1 MIEIHPIEMAGANP
15 ALRYAWPAADCT
27 RIPYGMYR
35 DPDVFALEQKRIF
48 QGPVWNYL
56 ALEAEIPDGGDF
68 RTIAVGDVPVIV
80 NRSRDGTIHAF
91 VNRCAHRGA
100 TVQRST
106 HGNTR
111 AHVCCYHH
119 WGYNLE
125 GKLIGVPF
133 QRGVD
138 GKGGLPEDFDK
149 SRHCLRPMRIA
160 TLNGVIFGTF
170 SDATEPLE
178 DFLDTPFVAQLK
190 RLFNR
195 PIKVLG
201 YQRQRIRGNW
211 KLYTDNLRDPN
222 HGGLLHAFQVTFG
235 IARLNQ
241 TGGAK
246 LDRRGRHNMSW
257 AAQEMGRD
265 HSDQEYSTPRDAS
278 KIALRDATLLQYRKE
293 FPDNY
298 NLTIASIFPN
308 CIFQQI
314 GNTLAVRQIRTTSVD
329 EFEIFWTFYGYE
341 DDDQSMTDHRL
352 RMSNLVGPAGLV
364 SMEDGEAIEIVH
376 RAIAADEDKHA
387 FVEFGGRGPVGDSDT
402 LITESPMRGFW
413 MYYCEL
419 MGIVPGEA
427 AHGAA

>member
-1 MIEIHPIEMAGANP
+1 MIAIKEIKMEGPSP
-15 ALRYAWPAADCT
+15 AARYAWPAADCT

-35 DPDVFALEQKRIF
+35 DPDVYAMEQKKIF

-56 ALEAEIPDGGDF
+56 ALEAEIPNVGDF
-68 RTIAVGDVPVIV
+68 RTIEVGDTPVIV
-80 NRSRDGTIHAF
+80 NRARDGSLHAF

-100 TVQRST
+100 TVQRAN
-106 HGNTR
+106 HGNAR

-133 QRGVD
+133 QKGVG
-138 GKGGLPEDFDK
+138 GKGGLPDDFDK
-149 SRHCLRPMRIA
+149 SQHCLRPLQVES
-160 TLNGVIFGTF
+160 LNGVIFGTF
-170 SDATEPLE
+170 AQEVEPLK
-178 DFLDTPFVAQLK
+178 DFLDTTFVNQLH
-190 RLFNR
+190 RLFHA
-195 PIKVLG
+195 PIKILG

-246 LDRRGRHNMSW
+246 LDKKARHNMSW
-257 AAQEMGRD
+257 AAQDMGKD
-265 HSDQEYSTPRDAS
+265 YNAQEYATPRDANQ
-278 KIALRDATLLQYRKE
+278 ITLQDDTLLQYRKE

-314 GNTLAVRQIRTTSVD
+314 GNTLAVRQIRTKSVD
-329 EFEIFWTFYGYE
+329 EFEIFWTFYGYQE
-341 DDDQSMTDHRL
+341 DDQAMTDHRL

-376 RAIAADEDKHA
+376 RAIAAAQDRHA
-387 FVEFGGRGPVGDSDT
+387 FVEFGGRGAVVDQET
-402 LITESPMRGFW
+402 LVTESPMRGFW
-413 MYYCEL
+413 MHYCEL
-419 MGIVPGEA
+419 MDIVPGA
-427 AHGAA
+427 SDAQA

>member
-1 MIEIHPIEMAGANP
+1 MNP
-15 ALRYAWPAADCT
+15 QDYQWPKADCT

-35 DPDVFALEQKRIF
+35 DPDVYTLEQEKIF

-56 ALEAEIPDGGDF
+56 ALEAEIPNVGDF
-68 RTIAVGDVPVIV
+68 RTIEVGDIPVIV
-80 NRSRDGTIHAF
+80 NRARDGKVHAF

-100 TVQRST
+100 TVQRLI
-106 HGNTR
+106 HGNAK

-125 GKLIGVPF
+125 GNLVGVPF
-133 QRGVD
+133 ARGVE

-149 SRHCLRPMRIA
+149 SAHCLRKMRVE
-160 TLNGVIFGTF
+160 TLNGVVFGTF
-170 SDATEPLE
+170 ASELEPLE
-178 DFLDTPFVAQLK
+178 DFLDTTFVNQLK

-201 YQRQRIRGNW
+201 YQRQRIHGNW

-222 HGGLLHAFQVTFG
+222 HGGLLHMFQITFG

-246 LDRRGRHNMSW
+246 VDKKARHNMSW
-257 AAQEMGRD
+257 AAQDMGKNN
-265 HSDQEYSTPRDAS
+265 SDAEYSTPRENNNLTLKDGS
-278 KIALRDATLLQYRKE
+278 LLQYRKE
-293 FPDNY
+293 FPDDY

-314 GNTLAVRQIRTTSVD
+314 GNTLAVRQIRTKSVD

-341 DDDQSMTDHRL
+341 DDDSSMDQHRL
-352 RMSNLVGPAGLV
+352 RMSNLVGPGGLV

-387 FVEFGGRGPVGDSDT
+387 FVEFGGRGPVGDQDN
-402 LITESPMRGFW
+402 LVTEAPMRGFW
-413 MYYCEL
+413 MHYCEL
-419 MGIVPGEA
+419 MGITPGEPDHA
-427 AHGAA
+427 NA

>member
-1 MIEIHPIEMAGANP
+1 MSSPEHYE
-15 ALRYAWPAADCT
+15 WPAADCT
-27 RIPYGMYR
+27 RIPFGMYR
-35 DPDVFALEQKRIF
+35 DPEVYALEQQKIF

-56 ALEAEIPDGGDF
+56 ALEAEIPEVGDF
-68 RTIAVGDVPVIV
+68 RTIEVGDIPVIV
-80 NRSRDGTIHAF
+80 NRARDGSIHAF

-100 TVQRST
+100 TVQRLI
-106 HGNTR
+106 HGNAK

-133 QRGVD
+133 QKGVE

-149 SRHCLRPMRIA
+149 KDHCLRAMRVES
-160 TLNGVIFGTF
+160 LNGVIFGTF
-170 SDATEPLE
+170 AEEVEPLLE
-178 DFLDTPFVAQLK
+178 FLDTTFVNQIK

-195 PIKVLG
+195 PINILG
-201 YQRQRIRGNW
+201 YQRQRIKGNW

-222 HGGLLHAFQVTFG
+222 HGGLLHMFQITFG

-246 LDRRGRHNMSW
+246 LDKKARHNMSW
-257 AAQEMGRD
+257 AAQDMGKNQGD
-265 HSDQEYSTPRDAS
+265 EEYATPRQNNSLTLKDG
-278 KIALRDATLLQYRKE
+278 TLLQYRKE
-293 FPDNY
+293 FPDDY

-314 GNTLAVRQIRTTSVD
+314 GNTLAVRQIRTKSVD
-329 EFEIFWTFYGYE
+329 EFEIFWTFYGYT
-341 DDDQSMTDHRL
+341 DDDATMVDHRL

-387 FVEFGGRGPVGDSDT
+387 FVEFGGRGPVVDQDN
-402 LITESPMRGFW
+402 LVTESPMRGFW
-413 MYYCEL
+413 MHYCEL
-419 MGIVPGEA
+419 MGVTPGGSKNGQA
-427 AHGAA
+427 